1 MGKWLKRIAIGVAAF
16 GLCLFLAVWFGG
28 RWAVQHYLA
37 KESKAGPG
45 AFRFYSPRFRW
56 SLDLDADSAV
66 YESPA
71 MDVRATGLR
80 LSADLF
86 GSLLH
91 FQPSARLRLDSV
103 FIRVRPGPDTGV
115 HARRDTAKARRDS
128 IPFPEFKIPGNAYL
142 RIKRLVV
149 RDTAADSLAPLAD
162 AEGIKARTR
171 GGYYVSLEIASIK
184 ARATA
189 GLVHRMRASA
199 DWAGRDSL
207 AASVAWGR
215 GKDSASLDVRLAKS
229 DLTRMTGTLRARVA
243 STRPYSQALGLAST
257 LPRGE
262 AVALD
267 AELGRSQEL
276 SARVKLDLRVAGL
289 PRNLPL
295 SLPDQAISLRFDFGG
310 RSGQWS
316 LRGSGGGTQT
326 DLQGG
331 LAVAAGAKAG
341 DSPDSLAFPAF
352 LARHAQVTLRGRMRG
367 FRAVVGGKSLPADL
381 DVEDARV
388 SPEAVKAA
396 LVTGDGSRL
405 EVDLRRTAGARGK
418 SNAPATGSSRVTVPS
433 LPPWEGTFSLDAA
446 PREAWMLAFTDT
458 NVAFTQAHI
467 AGEVRQGAVEATL
480 EARALRAYGVS
491 ADSLRAGFRYAQ
503 GAIVLGPARLWRKGA
518 AWDLSGRVEMG
529 KAGPPATVRLASPE
543 FGSLEAAQSGPGKVE
558 VHARNLAPDHI
569 PYRGLDS
576 LAAYG
581 PRLTTDFVWD
591 RKARAGSLAL
601 TAEGHYRKDAVAASL
616 RAAWDAE
623 RMDLREASASLGGNA
638 LSAAGRVRLHGR
650 QFYELKGVGP
660 ADVEEISLRAERFD
674 LAKALAAFLPTPP
687 LRAGQVDGALGFA
700 SGKGFHGTWR
710 VTGLALAGEE
720 RSFAI
725 KEASVSGR
733 GDTLII
739 RGVTVS
745 DAEPLFRDSLAVAL
759 SGVLGKAQ
767 SISVR
772 ARAGQDITLAFDGGL
787 TDFRDLKGR
796 LTLVGGA
803 TLPGGSGSLSNV
815 RLQADI
821 ALPLKGGL
829 KGLQLNAD
837 TLLATYAV
845 PGLDTQVISASVRMR
860 AGKVEVPR
868 LTLTGRDGAQL
879 QGGLE
884 YDPDGRRLGADLS
897 GSRLSA
903 QFGGD
908 KVQLRELAA
917 HLQMDS
923 TQMIAQIAVGSGSF
937 EHAKSALR
945 AAGDVSRLTA
955 YFRAP
960 LGSKA
965 NQPGGAIPLLRL
977 SATLDSSDV
986 RYRIRTSMEGLMNI
1000 FSKQGQRRTVARRA
1014 KPVQVDINVETSGRG
1029 NTIETDVLRV
1039 TYVGN
1044 LSMVGTYPYAL
1055 IRGRVTSISGGIGTK
1070 KQAYDIKN
1078 MEIKWLNAPLE
1089 EGELNLNAEK
1099 RLARSCDTVTDSCA
1113 IRMNLTGPLSEIKF
1127 AYDSDCR
1134 GGYGSGGADVGAMIF
1149 SVQRGCY
1156 SPSASTSAGGLTY
1169 QEQALGLLDPYASG
1183 KLSEGLGWLSGNW
1196 IQSAQVSGIA
1206 ALAHSRKSTPS
1217 DTSTEN
1223 VGVELLSKEFWR
1235 LRFRAKSAY
1244 NLQNADPW
1252 SYRVGV
1258 EWRPPAFRLIQDPI
1272 WRERLK
1278 NHVTVDASVF
1288 TDPSLSA
1295 PTDNQNELRQRL
1307 GLNYDYNWWGFWWAK
1322 PRAPAAAAAKPSAA
1336 PTPPAAGPA
1345 PDTAAARKT
1354 YVVPDAAR

>member
-1 MGKWLKRIAIGVAAF
+1 MGRWLKRIAIGVAAF

-28 RWAVQHYLA
+28 RWSVQHYLA

-66 YESPA
+66 YESPTV
-71 MDVRATGLR
+71 DVRAKGIR

-86 GSLLH
+86 GSLFH
-91 FQPSARLRLDSV
+91 FQPWARVRLDSV
-103 FIRVRPGPDTGV
+103 FIRVRPGPDTI
-115 HARRDTAKARRDS
+115 ARSKSDTAKAHRDS
-128 IPFPEFKIPGNAYL
+128 IPFPVFKIPGNAYF

-149 RDTAADSLAPLAD
+149 RDTASDSLAPLAD
-162 AEGIKARTR
+162 VEGLKARTR
-171 GGYYVSLEIASIK
+171 GGYYVSLQIASIK
-184 ARATA
+184 ARATG
-189 GLVHRMRASA
+189 GLVHRLRASA

-207 AASVAWGR
+207 AASIAWGR
-215 GKDSASLDVRLAKS
+215 GQDSASLEARLSKA
-229 DLTRMTGTLRARVA
+229 DLLRLNGTLRARVA
-243 STRPYSQALGLAST
+243 STRPYAQALGLPAT

-262 AVALD
+262 AIALD
-267 AELGRSQEL
+267 AELGRSREL
-276 SARVKLDLRVAGL
+276 TARVKLGLRVAGL
-289 PRNLPL
+289 PRTLPL
-295 SLPDQAISLRFDFGG
+295 SLPDQAVSLRFDFGG
-310 RSGQWS
+310 RAGQWS
-316 LRGSGGGTQT
+316 LRASGGGTQT
-326 DLQGG
+326 ELQGG

-341 DSPDSLAFPAF
+341 HPTDSLAFPAF
-352 LARHAQVTLRGRMRG
+352 LARHAQVTLRGRLRG
-367 FRAVVGGKSLPADL
+367 FRAAVGGKTLPADL
-381 DVEDARV
+381 DVEDAHV
-388 SPEAVKAA
+388 SPEAVKAS
-396 LVTGDGSRL
+396 LVTGDGSRV
-405 EVDLRRTAGARGK
+405 EVDLRRT
-418 SNAPATGSSRVTVPS
+418 RVTVSP
-433 LPPWEGTFSLDAA
+433 LPPWEGAFSLDAA
-446 PREAWMLAFTDT
+446 PHEAWMLAFTDT
-458 NVAFTQAHI
+458 NVVFAQARI
-467 AGEVRQGAVEATL
+467 AGDVRQGAVDATL
-480 EARALRAYGVS
+480 EARGVRAYGVL
-491 ADSLRAGFRYAQ
+491 ADSLRAVFRYARND
-503 GAIVLGPARLWRKGA
+503 IVLGPARLWRRGA
-518 AWDLSGRVEMG
+518 AWDLSGRAETG
-529 KAGPPATVRLASPE
+529 KAGPPATVRLANPE
-543 FGSLEAAQSGPGKVE
+543 FGSLQASQPGPGKVE
-558 VHARNLAPDHI
+558 VHARNLAPDHL

-601 TAEGHYRKDAVAASL
+601 AAEGRYRKDAVAASL

-623 RMDLREASASLGGNA
+623 RMDLREANASLGGNA
-638 LSAAGRVRLHGR
+638 LSASGRVRLHGR

-660 ADVEEISLRAERFD
+660 ADVEEASLRAERFD

-687 LRAGQVDGALGFA
+687 LRSGQLDGALGFA

-710 VTGLALAGEE
+710 ATGLALAGEE

-725 KEASVSGR
+725 KEASVTGR

-739 RGVTVS
+739 RGVSVS

-759 SGVLGKAQ
+759 SGVLGKEQ
-767 SISVR
+767 SIRVR
-772 ARAGQDITLAFDGGL
+772 DRAGQDITLAFDGGL

-796 LTLVGGA
+796 LSLRGGA
-803 TLPGGSGSLSNV
+803 TLPGGSGNLSNV
-815 RLQADI
+815 RLQADVI
-821 ALPLKGGL
+821 LPLKDGL
-829 KGLQLNAD
+829 KGLQLTAD

-860 AGKVEVPR
+860 AGKVDVPH

-884 YDPDGRRLGADLS
+884 FDPNGRRLGADLS

-955 YFRAP
+955 YYRAP

-965 NQPGGAIPLLRL
+965 KQTGGAIPLLRL

-986 RYRIRTSMEGLMNI
+986 RYRIHTTMEGLLNI
-1000 FSKQGQRRTVARRA
+1000 FRKQGQRRTVARRA
-1014 KPVQVDINVETSGRG
+1014 KPMQVDINVETSGRG
-1029 NTIETDVLRV
+1029 NTIVTDVLRV
-1039 TYVGN
+1039 SYVGN

-1055 IRGRVTSISGGIGTK
+1055 MRGRVTSISGGIGTK
-1070 KQAYDIKN
+1070 SQAYDIKN

-1099 RLARSCDTVTDSCA
+1099 RLARVCDTVTTDSCA
-1113 IRMNLTGPLSEIKF
+1113 IRLNLTGPLSEIKF

-1134 GGYGSGGADVGAMIF
+1134 GGFGSGGADVGAMLF
-1149 SVQRGCY
+1149 SIQRGCY

-1169 QEQALGLLDPYASG
+1169 QEQALGLLDIYSSG

-1196 IQSAQVSGIA
+1196 IQSAQVSGMA
-1206 ALAHSRKSTPS
+1206 SLAHSRSSTPT
-1217 DTSTEN
+1217 DTSSAN
-1223 VGVELLSKEFWR
+1223 LGVELLSKEFWR

-1244 NLQNADPW
+1244 NLQNADQFNPW

-1258 EWRPPAFRLIQDPI
+1258 EWRAPAFRLVQDPV
-1272 WRERLK
+1272 WRARLK
-1278 NHVTVDASVF
+1278 NHITVDASVF
-1288 TDPSLSA
+1288 TDPSHSVQA
-1295 PTDNQNELRQRL
+1295 DNQDNLRQRL

-1322 PRAPAAAAAKPSAA
+1322 RRPPIVAKPSD
-1336 PTPPAAGPA
+1336 AGPA
-1345 PDTAAARKT
+1345 PRPASDTSAARKASA
-1354 YVVPDAAR
+1354 VPDAAR

>member
-71 MDVRATGLR
+71 LDVRATRLR

-91 FQPSARLRLDSV
+91 FQPSARVRLDSV
-103 FIRVRPGPDTGV
+103 FVRVRPGPDSGA
-115 HARRDTAKARRDS
+115 HARRDSAEARRDS
-128 IPFPEFKIPGNAYL
+128 LPFPSFKMPAAAYL

-149 RDTAADSLAPLAD
+149 RDTAADSLAPLVD
-162 AEGIKARTR
+162 AEGLKARTR
-171 GGYYVSLEIASIK
+171 GGYDVSLKIASLK
-184 ARATA
+184 ARATG
-189 GLVHRMRASA
+189 GLVHRLQASA

-207 AASVAWGR
+207 AASVAWER
-215 GKDSASLDVRLAKS
+215 GQDSASLEARLAKA
-229 DLTRMTGTLRARVA
+229 DLSRLRGTLRARLA
-243 STRPYSQALGLAST
+243 STRPYAQALGLAAT
-257 LPRGE
+257 WPRGE
-262 AVALD
+262 AVVLD
-267 AELGRSQEL
+267 AEMGRSREL
-276 SARVKLDLRVAGL
+276 TARVKLTARVAGL

-295 SLPDQAISLRFDFGG
+295 RLPDQAVSLRFDFGG
-310 RSGQWS
+310 RAGQWS

-326 DLQGG
+326 ELQGG
-331 LAVAAGAKAG
+331 LAVASAAGAG
-341 DSPDSLAFPAF
+341 DSLVSPAY
-352 LARHAQVTLRGRMRG
+352 LARHAQVTLRGGLRG
-367 FRAVVGGKSLPADL
+367 FQAVVGGKNLPADL
-381 DVEDARV
+381 AVEDARV

-405 EVDLRRTAGARGK
+405 EMDLRRADGVRK
-418 SNAPATGSSRVTVPS
+418 QSKRNAPVTGHPSVTVAA
-433 LPPWEGTFSLDAA
+433 LPPWEGAFSLEAA

-458 NVAFTQAHI
+458 NVVFEKAHV
-467 AGEVRQGAVEATL
+467 AGAVRQGAIDATL
-480 EARALRAYGVS
+480 EARGLRAYGVL
-491 ADSLRAGFRYAQ
+491 ADSLRAAFRYAE
-503 GAIVLGPARLWRKGA
+503 GTVVLGPARLRHKGA
-518 AWDLSGRVEMG
+518 AWDLSGRVETG
-529 KAGPPATVRLASPE
+529 KAGPPARVRLASPE
-543 FGSLEAAQSGPGKVE
+543 FGSLEAMQSGPGKFE
-558 VHARNLAPDHI
+558 VHARGLAPDHL

-576 LAAYG
+576 FAAYG
-581 PRLTTDFVWD
+581 PRLTADFVWD
-591 RKARAGSLAL
+591 RNARAGSLAL
-601 TAEGHYRKDAVAASL
+601 TAQGRYRKDAVAASL

-623 RMDLREASASLGGNA
+623 RMDLREANASLAGNA

-660 ADVEEISLRAERFD
+660 ADVEEVSLKAERFD
-674 LAKALAAFLPTPP
+674 LAKALAAFLPAPP
-687 LRAGQVDGALGFA
+687 LRSGQVDGALGFA

-710 VTGLALAGEE
+710 ATGLALAGEE
-720 RSFAI
+720 RTFAI
-725 KEASVSGR
+725 REASVTGR
-733 GDTLII
+733 GDTLLI

-759 SGVLGKAQ
+759 SGVLGKEQ

-772 ARAGQDITLAFDGGL
+772 ARAGQDIALAFDGGL

-796 LTLVGGA
+796 LSLQGGA

-821 ALPLKGGL
+821 VLPLKDGL

-860 AGKVEVPR
+860 DGKVEVPH
-868 LTLTGRDGAQL
+868 LTLTGRDGARL

-884 YDPDGRRLGADLS
+884 FDPDGRRLGADLS
-897 GSRLSA
+897 GTRLSA
-903 QFGGD
+903 QFGND

-923 TQMIAQIAVGSGSF
+923 SQMIAQIAVGSGSF

-955 YFRAP
+955 YYRAP

-1000 FSKQGQRRTVARRA
+1000 FRKQGQRRSVARRA
-1014 KPVQVDINVETSGRG
+1014 KPVQVDLNVETSGRG

-1055 IRGRVTSISGGIGTK
+1055 MRGRVTSISGGIGTK

-1078 MEIKWLNAPLE
+1078 MEIKWLNSPME

-1099 RLARSCDTVTDSCA
+1099 RLARSCDASMADSCA
-1113 IRMNLTGPLSEIKF
+1113 IRMNLTGPLADIKF

-1169 QEQALGLLDPYASG
+1169 QEQALGLLDPFASG
-1183 KLSEGLGWLSGNW
+1183 YLSEGLERLSGDW
-1196 IQSAQVSGIA
+1196 IQSAQVSGIS
-1206 ALAHSRKSTPS
+1206 ALATDRKNAAS
-1217 DTSTEN
+1217 DTSN
-1223 VGVELLSKEFWR
+1223 DAVGVELLSKEFWHLR
-1235 LRFRAKSAY
+1235 LRAKSAY
-1244 NLQNADPW
+1244 TLQNADQFNPW

-1258 EWRPPAFRLIQDPI
+1258 EWRPPAFRLVQDPI

-1288 TDPSLSA
+1288 TDPSHSA
-1295 PTDNQNELRQRL
+1295 QTNNQDELRRRV
-1307 GLNYDYNWWGFWWAK
+1307 GLNYDYDWWGFWWAK
-1322 PRAPAAAAAKPSAA
+1322 RRAPDS
-1336 PTPPAAGPA
+1336 
-1345 PDTAAARKT
+1345 AAARKPSPLPD
-1354 YVVPDAAR
+1354 VVR